1 MSAASTPRASDLA
14 AQQVEQIVSAAQ
26 AAAEEIRNEAR
37 LEQQDI
43 RRAAQREGDEAYEKA
58 RREADAEL
66 AGIRRQ
72 ALALGEGAR
81 QDAEAILRDA
91 REESIKLREKTQRS
105 VDGRVAAAERAAA
118 EVLEEA
124 RALSGGLSQLG
135 KSLEE
140 HAARILRDV
149 QVAHKRMQADLR
161 LGGGASDGD
170 PAGAAGLAEEDLGSR
185 AARPRSAPARRAAAA
200 AAAADGSPQRAPAGE
215 SPADPRRRNPIEKL
229 EVPSWVAPED

>member
-1 MSAASTPRASDLA
+1 MSAASTPRASELA

-66 AGIRRQ
+66 AEIRRQ
-72 ALALGEGAR
+72 AVALGEDAR
-81 QDAEAILRDA
+81 QDAEALLRDA

-161 LGGGASDGD
+161 LGSTGGEPPSEALHGTREDGAGAS
-170 PAGAAGLAEEDLGSR
+170 L
-185 AARPRSAPARRAAAA
+185 PRSAPARRAAAA
-200 AAAADGSPQRAPAGE
+200 ARETADRSRTDETPAG
-215 SPADPRRRNPIEKL
+215 PKRGNPIEDL
-229 EVPSWVAPED
+229 EVPSWVGRED